1 MVTSAKSRVT
11 RKTSA
16 VKSAVSAKRAP
27 SKAARAPAKSPA
39 KPPLKTAAKTPVK
52 AKLSPQAKTAVKTA
66 VKPVSKP
73 VKVEKAKKPKM
84 IRDSFTIPK
93 TEYMVIDALKE
104 RAGKLS
110 RAAKKKRA
118 LACRR
123 EGFGGHVRRCI
134 FGSADG
140 CAHHQ
145 NGQARRHQLIAG
157 SCLLLRGS
165 RVTEPSPQTL
175 AVDHH
180 AAGCGATTGSLCA
193 AIYPCRQGQGV
204 G

>member
-66 VKPVSKP
+66 AKPVSKP
-73 VKVEKAKKPKM
+73 VKVAKAKKPKM

-93 TEYMVIDALKE
+93 TEYVVIDALKE

-110 RAAKKKRA
+110 RAAKKSELLRAGVKA
-118 LACRR
+118 LAAMSDAA
-123 EGFGGHVRRCI
+123 F
-134 FGSADG
+134 
-140 CAHHQ
+140 
-145 NGQARRHQLIAG
+145 
-157 SCLLLRGS
+157 
-165 RVTEPSPQTL
+165 L
-175 AVDHH
+175 AALTAVPTIKTGRP
-180 AAGCGATTGSLCA
+180 AATS
-193 AIYPCRQGQGV
+193 
-204 G
+204 

>member
-52 AKLSPQAKTAVKTA
+52 AKLSPQTKTAVKTA

-93 TEYMVIDALKE
+93 TEYVVIDALKE

-110 RAAKKKRA
+110 RAAKKSELLRAGVKA
-118 LACRR
+118 LAAMSDAA
-123 EGFGGHVRRCI
+123 F
-134 FGSADG
+134 
-140 CAHHQ
+140 
-145 NGQARRHQLIAG
+145 
-157 SCLLLRGS
+157 
-165 RVTEPSPQTL
+165 L
-175 AVDHH
+175 AALTAVPTIKTGRP
-180 AAGCGATTGSLCA
+180 AATS
-193 AIYPCRQGQGV
+193 
-204 G
+204 

>member
-1 MVTSAKSRVT
+1 MVTSTKTRVI

-39 KPPLKTAAKTPVK
+39 KSPLKTAAKTPVK

-66 VKPVSKP
+66 VKAVSKP

-93 TEYMVIDALKE
+93 TEYVVIDALKE

-110 RAAKKKRA
+110 RSAKKSELLRAGVKA
-118 LACRR
+118 LAAMSDAA
-123 EGFGGHVRRCI
+123 F
-134 FGSADG
+134 
-140 CAHHQ
+140 
-145 NGQARRHQLIAG
+145 
-157 SCLLLRGS
+157 
-165 RVTEPSPQTL
+165 L
-175 AVDHH
+175 AALTAVPTIKTGRP
-180 AAGCGATTGSLCA
+180 AATN
-193 AIYPCRQGQGV
+193 
-204 G
+204 

>member
-66 VKPVSKP
+66 VKPVNKP

-93 TEYMVIDALKE
+93 SEYVVIDALKE

-110 RAAKKKRA
+110 RAAKKSELLRAGVKA
-118 LACRR
+118 LAAMSDAA
-123 EGFGGHVRRCI
+123 F
-134 FGSADG
+134 
-140 CAHHQ
+140 
-145 NGQARRHQLIAG
+145 
-157 SCLLLRGS
+157 
-165 RVTEPSPQTL
+165 L
-175 AVDHH
+175 AALTAVPTIKTGRP
-180 AAGCGATTGSLCA
+180 AATS
-193 AIYPCRQGQGV
+193 
-204 G
+204 

>member
-1 MVTSAKSRVT
+1 MVTSAKPRVT

-52 AKLSPQAKTAVKTA
+52 AKLSPQPKTAVKTA
-66 VKPVSKP
+66 AKPVNKP

-93 TEYMVIDALKE
+93 TEYVVIDALKE

-110 RAAKKKRA
+110 RAAKKSELLRAGVKA
-118 LACRR
+118 LAAMSDAA
-123 EGFGGHVRRCI
+123 F
-134 FGSADG
+134 
-140 CAHHQ
+140 
-145 NGQARRHQLIAG
+145 
-157 SCLLLRGS
+157 
-165 RVTEPSPQTL
+165 L
-175 AVDHH
+175 AALTAVPTIKTGRP
-180 AAGCGATTGSLCA
+180 AATS
-193 AIYPCRQGQGV
+193 
-204 G
+204 

>member
-27 SKAARAPAKSPA
+27 SKAARAPAKSP
-39 KPPLKTAAKTPVK
+39 LKTAAKAPVK
-52 AKLSPQAKTAVKTA
+52 AKLSPQAKTSLKTP

-93 TEYMVIDALKE
+93 TEYVVIDALKE

-110 RAAKKKRA
+110 RAAKKSELLRAGVKA
-118 LACRR
+118 LAAMSDAA
-123 EGFGGHVRRCI
+123 F
-134 FGSADG
+134 
-140 CAHHQ
+140 
-145 NGQARRHQLIAG
+145 
-157 SCLLLRGS
+157 
-165 RVTEPSPQTL
+165 L
-175 AVDHH
+175 AALTAVPTIKTGRP
-180 AAGCGATTGSLCA
+180 AATS
-193 AIYPCRQGQGV
+193 
-204 G
+204 

>member
-1 MVTSAKSRVT
+1 MATSAKPRVT

-93 TEYMVIDALKE
+93 TEYVVIDALKE

-110 RAAKKKRA
+110 RAAKKSELLRAGVKA
-118 LACRR
+118 LAAMSDAA
-123 EGFGGHVRRCI
+123 F
-134 FGSADG
+134 
-140 CAHHQ
+140 
-145 NGQARRHQLIAG
+145 
-157 SCLLLRGS
+157 
-165 RVTEPSPQTL
+165 L
-175 AVDHH
+175 AALTAVPTIKTGRP
-180 AAGCGATTGSLCA
+180 AATS
-193 AIYPCRQGQGV
+193 
-204 G
+204 

>member
-93 TEYMVIDALKE
+93 TEYVVIDALKE

-110 RAAKKKRA
+110 RAAKKSELLRAGVKA
-118 LACRR
+118 LAAMSDAA
-123 EGFGGHVRRCI
+123 V
-134 FGSADG
+134 
-140 CAHHQ
+140 
-145 NGQARRHQLIAG
+145 
-157 SCLLLRGS
+157 
-165 RVTEPSPQTL
+165 L
-175 AVDHH
+175 AALTAVPTIKTGRP
-180 AAGCGATTGSLCA
+180 AATS
-193 AIYPCRQGQGV
+193 
-204 G
+204 

>member
-52 AKLSPQAKTAVKTA
+52 AKLSPQTKTAVKTA
-66 VKPVSKP
+66 VKP

-93 TEYMVIDALKE
+93 TEYVVIDALKE

-110 RAAKKKRA
+110 RAAKKSELLRAGVKA
-118 LACRR
+118 LAAMSDAA
-123 EGFGGHVRRCI
+123 F
-134 FGSADG
+134 
-140 CAHHQ
+140 
-145 NGQARRHQLIAG
+145 
-157 SCLLLRGS
+157 
-165 RVTEPSPQTL
+165 L
-175 AVDHH
+175 AALTAVPTIKTGRP
-180 AAGCGATTGSLCA
+180 AATS
-193 AIYPCRQGQGV
+193 
-204 G
+204 

>member
-1 MVTSAKSRVT
+1 MVTSAKPRVT

-16 VKSAVSAKRAP
+16 VKSAVTAKRAP

-52 AKLSPQAKTAVKTA
+52 AKLSPQAKTAVNTA

-93 TEYMVIDALKE
+93 TEYVVIDALKE

-110 RAAKKKRA
+110 RAAKKSELVRAGVKA
-118 LACRR
+118 LAAMSDAA
-123 EGFGGHVRRCI
+123 F
-134 FGSADG
+134 
-140 CAHHQ
+140 
-145 NGQARRHQLIAG
+145 
-157 SCLLLRGS
+157 
-165 RVTEPSPQTL
+165 L
-175 AVDHH
+175 AALTAVPTIKTGRP
-180 AAGCGATTGSLCA
+180 AATS
-193 AIYPCRQGQGV
+193 
-204 G
+204 

>member
-1 MVTSAKSRVT
+1 MVTSAKTRVT

-27 SKAARAPAKSPA
+27 SKAARAP
-39 KPPLKTAAKTPVK
+39 AKTPVK

-93 TEYMVIDALKE
+93 TEYVVIDALKE

-110 RAAKKKRA
+110 RAAKKSELLRAGVKA
-118 LACRR
+118 LAAMSDAA
-123 EGFGGHVRRCI
+123 F
-134 FGSADG
+134 
-140 CAHHQ
+140 
-145 NGQARRHQLIAG
+145 
-157 SCLLLRGS
+157 
-165 RVTEPSPQTL
+165 L
-175 AVDHH
+175 AALTAVPTIKTGRP
-180 AAGCGATTGSLCA
+180 AATS
-193 AIYPCRQGQGV
+193 
-204 G
+204 